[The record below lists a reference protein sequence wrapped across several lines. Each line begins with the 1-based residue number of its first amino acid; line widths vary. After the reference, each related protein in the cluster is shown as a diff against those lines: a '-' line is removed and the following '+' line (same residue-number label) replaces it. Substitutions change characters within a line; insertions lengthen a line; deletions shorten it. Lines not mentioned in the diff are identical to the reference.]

1 MNYKQ
6 RDDELIKLNKQ
17 ALARRGN
24 KNLDVGNNS
33 GNVGYSLSALNALA
47 KGGTKALRA
56 SDPARKVPSLTKPS
70 TRYEDN
76 TITQSAPKK
85 STRDTKFDKDLGEL
99 WDYRFGDFSG
109 EVDYDRAMDIERPH
123 WETVREQIKR
133 KNKWTDE
140 ELDTRFKAYDDERL
154 GKMADQEIK
163 TATDVAKKHPVLG
176 TLLQGLY
183 TPQNMIEGGASM
195 LSNLMPDKYKAQSAD
210 DTIFTGTKAKEGIKQ
225 TVKDEHIKSGLGK
238 MAYDIGTGLG
248 DRAFSQAIPILGTA
262 ALGTQA
268 AARTNM
274 QALERGVDPSK
285 AAATAGIAGV
295 LSGAANK
302 FGLDKALKSDT
313 VAKAAGKE
321 ALENILEDTFNLD
334 ADLLMNAD
342 KSQLATLHDYY
353 VNQGMDDKAAWIQ
366 VYKDTGKDLLTSGL
380 TGAAFGGGMKAL
392 GKLPS
397 LTGMMGSK
405 QDTDIQNILE
415 GKTDVDP
422 EIQNAIDTTND
433 AVAKI
438 QELSEQIPKA
448 PEAEAP
454 NRQLTDAEFD
464 ELNNDLNN
472 MWADNK
478 TESAPNANSNTKI
491 PEFTMGED
499 VYFRGSDAD
508 IAIAESQDKAI
519 VDTFKN
525 IISDPEFNALS
536 FKNGNKE
543 VFVSPATNGNGLRMS
558 YTIDGVPTGHH
569 DYSLDQIDELSQN
582 LRNEAGNGGED
593 IKIQRKSD
601 LAKKTQS
608 NAPKNEAPQEGK
620 FDPQKIKMESE
631 IEVINKEI
639 NEILEKK
646 KNRTDTKEDRE
657 RLSYLRRNETTL
669 KLRLKDLENGSS
681 STANESA
688 GRNPSITS
696 KLEGAELE
704 EAKAKHKDL
713 SSQLEEKNKAIKAQQ
728 DVVNNAAKKNKKAES
743 DKLKALKAEAAELQ
757 KQKKDLKRQI
767 NGESTPIKEQLNPED
782 YREIFN
788 ERQGKLND
796 INIAVKFA
804 GDTPEAKQLGRD
816 ARALLNQY
824 VESGDPKD
832 YYDFL
837 GKIGELSNLAEATKA
852 DYVTKSGTYKYDDVF
867 SDVVDT
873 ANGRS
878 NQINLFDKMSD
889 GRILDIVK
897 ATHERINGSKAPEV
911 PPETPKVPSE
921 PVNEV
926 PNEPVNK
933 VPEVK
938 TTEPTPP
945 VPPENNRVPEVGDK
959 VRSFSK
965 RGSMDDTLP
974 DEVRNVLS
982 QDYYKVARNADTTA
996 RANEYFDENNLTQT
1010 RSNLEQLLER
1020 KDPASALLSYKL
1032 AGAYVDKGEYDA
1044 ATDVLRQVS
1053 EKLTEAGQFTQAAKL
1068 AMVKNDPMAAMR
1080 MYQRDLDNLNQ
1091 WGKEKYG
1098 KKWEK
1103 LKLTDEDKA
1112 GFRNIQA
1119 GDAEGLSNFVDSLNK
1134 RFGKE
1139 IPSTLW
1145 DKIVGATKTAML
1157 LNPRTQS
1164 RNITANIAMLPIRS
1178 AADRVSAVGQN
1189 IAHLINPNMKVTQSL
1204 TGGTREQKKIAK
1216 QIFDSMKSD
1225 ILGENK
1231 MKDSTKSDILS
1242 NKQTFNDDF
1251 FAKWVDNLTNGG
1263 VQKLNE
1269 KLGAAGN
1276 KSTMETLQNFTYW
1289 LMGDFGDTPFVRK
1302 NFENRLASYMKA
1314 QGINKIEDVPD
1325 EAIAIATQE
1334 ALKATFKDDNAFT
1347 KAMQGV
1353 KKSTG
1358 KFGEVMLPFVKTPA
1372 NLTMRAIDYSPAG
1385 LINTF
1390 RKIKSGADANTV
1402 IDELSKNLTGSAMIL
1417 LGMKLRDKGIL
1428 SGNYSEDK
1436 DEANFQKRQGMLENA
1451 IHVGDKYYT
1460 FDWAQPAATPLIIGS
1475 VISDAIKASDEDN
1488 KGVMDVVNATY
1499 KGGMNVANS
1508 IINSSPLQSF
1518 ADMMGSD
1525 NNSEDGVAGNI
1536 AQEVIEFP
1544 QRFIPSLL
1552 GATARVQ
1559 DPVIRDTYTNDNSF
1573 TGILK
1578 NQLTSA
1584 QSKIPGLSKKLPASY
1599 DTWGNERLRSNTKG
1613 EAAFAQYLNPG
1624 QLGNDTSL
1632 PIDKDI
1638 QALYNKTGNKG
1649 VFPMYAPRSVNLGND
1664 GTIKLTNEQHSEY
1677 QKTLGQLSYK
1687 FADKLVNNAEF
1698 KKLSDDEKASMLE
1711 SAYKLANSLSK
1722 EQLFDHVTD
1731 SDKNLKEAYK
1741 TGGVN
1746 GAVEAM
1752 LSKSVTD
1759 HIKEVTGMSA
1769 DSPEAKRF
1777 AQALRYGDANK
1788 AEQQMKEYA
1797 AEKQKLD
1804 AINKKYD
1811 TNITMKTYRENPAEA
1826 EQRAADTRKAIDA
1839 GFVNRDGSANV
1850 DNYQTAVEI
1859 VGNNSNALK
1868 AYQSYS
1874 SHKYTKNA
1882 EKIPY
1887 LMKDRNFTDEQKGK
1901 IVAGTDPS
1909 KLGKSAK
1916 GMYDMGGYKSVYY
1929 YYLLKELADTDH
1941 NGSIKKAERTA
1952 LLNSNNQY
1960 VRQLS
1965 DKEYNYLVK
1974 NLK

>member
-24 KNLDVGNNS
+24 KNVDVGNNS

-56 SDPARKVPSLTKPS
+56 NDPARKVPALTKPS

-76 TITQSAPKK
+76 TITQSAPRK

-210 DTIFTGTKAKEGIKQ
+210 DTLFTGTRAKEGIKQ

-238 MAYDIGTGLG
+238 AAYDVGTGLG
-248 DRAFSQAIPILGTA
+248 DMALGAAIPVLGTA
-262 ALGTQA
+262 SLGTQA

-274 QALERGVDPSK
+274 QALERGVDPKK
-285 AAATAGIAGV
+285 AAATAGA
-295 LSGAANK
+295 SGIISGIMNK
-302 FGLDKALKSDT
+302 VGLDKALGSAGKT
-313 VAKAAGKE
+313 VAGTIGKAAVKE
-321 ALENILEDTFNLD
+321 GAENVLEDSANLAID
-334 ADLLMNAD
+334 KFINQN
-342 KSQLATLHDYY
+342 KSQLNTLHDYY
-353 VNQGMDDKAAWIQ
+353 VAQGMSDKDAWNQ
-366 VYKDTGKDLLTSGL
+366 VAKDTAGDLGTSAVS
-380 TGAAFGGGMKAL
+380 GAAFGAGMSGLHNLPAL
-392 GKLPS
+392 KGLFK
-397 LTGMMGSK
+397 GK

-415 GKTDVDP
+415 GKTDP

-448 PEAEAP
+448 PEG
-454 NRQLTDAEFD
+454 QLTDAELD
-464 ELNNDLNN
+464 ALNTELNN
-472 MWADNK
+472 MWAPDAG
-478 TESAPNANSNTKI
+478 ESAPTTEPPSFEDNMRQLEIAKIQTELDLNSEMQEAVKTGRTKDGQMLTGI
-491 PEFTMGED
+491 T
-499 VYFRGSDAD
+499 DAD
-508 IAIAESQDKAI
+508 AELKRLAGERSRLEQRLNELTPQDVKDNADIDALTNYVNSQ
-519 VDTFKN
+519 KN
-525 IISDPEFNALS
+525 
-536 FKNGNKE
+536 K
-543 VFVSPATNGNGLRMS
+543 
-558 YTIDGVPTGHH
+558 
-569 DYSLDQIDELSQN
+569 
-582 LRNEAGNGGED
+582 
-593 IKIQRKSD
+593 
-601 LAKKTQS
+601 
-608 NAPKNEAPQEGK
+608 
-620 FDPQKIKMESE
+620 
-631 IEVINKEI
+631 
-639 NEILEKK
+639 
-646 KNRTDTKEDRE
+646 
-657 RLSYLRRNETTL
+657 
-669 KLRLKDLENGSS
+669 
-681 STANESA
+681 TANESTPK
-688 GRNPSITS
+688 NPSITS
-696 KLEGAELE
+696 KPLEGAELE

-713 SSQLEEKNKAIKAQQ
+713 STQLEQKNKEIKAQK

-832 YYDFL
+832 YYAFL
-837 GKIGELSNLAEATKA
+837 GKVGDLSNLAKAKKA
-852 DYVTKSGTYKYDDVF
+852 DYVTKSGTYRYDNLYGGTITTKAGNEVENNLFNAID
-867 SDVVDT
+867 
-873 ANGRS
+873 NGR
-878 NQINLFDKMSD
+878 IPE
-889 GRILDIVK
+889 IVK

-911 PPETPKVPSE
+911 PKES

-926 PNEPVNK
+926 PNEPVNEAPVNK

-938 TTEPTPP
+938 PTEPTPP

-1103 LKLTDEDKA
+1103 LKLTDEDKV
-1112 GFRNIQA
+1112 GFKNIQA

-1164 RNITANIAMLPIRS
+1164 RNITANMAMLPIRS

-1189 IAHLINPNMKVTQSL
+1189 IAHLINPKMKVTQSL
-1204 TGGTREQKKIAK
+1204 TGGTSEQKKIAR

-1269 KLGAAGN
+1269 KLGATGN

-1334 ALKATFKDDNAFT
+1334 ALKATFKDDNTFT
-1347 KAMQGV
+1347 KSMQGV

-1475 VISDAIKASDEDN
+1475 VISDAIKASEEDN
-1488 KGVMDVVNATY
+1488 KGVLDVVNATY
-1499 KGGMNVANS
+1499 KGGKNVANS

-1518 ADMMGSD
+1518 ADIMGSG
-1525 NNSEDGVAGNI
+1525 NNSEDGIAGNI
-1536 AQEVIEFP
+1536 AEEVIEFP

-1559 DPVIRDTYTNDNSF
+1559 DPVIRETYTNDNSL

-1578 NQLTSA
+1578 NQLTTA

-1638 QALYNKTGNKG
+1638 QALYDKTGNKG
-1649 VFPMYAPRSVNLGND
+1649 VFPMYAPRSLNLGND
-1664 GTIKLTNEQHSEY
+1664 GNIKLTNEQHSEY

-1722 EQLFDHVTD
+1722 EQLFNHVTD
-1731 SDKNLKEAYK
+1731 NDKTLKDAYK

-1797 AEKQKLD
+1797 AQKQKLD

-1882 EKIPY
+1882 QKIPY
-1887 LMKDRNFTDEQKGK
+1887 LMNDRNFTDEQKGK